1 MSPLFIHLISSYMRF
16 LDCILHGFELRSFH
30 IFLDLLYEELL
41 INRVGVVK
49 RLVPFS
55 IIRL

>member
-1 MSPLFIHLISSYMRF
+1 MSPLFTHLFSSYMRF
-16 LDCILHGFELRSFH
+16 SDCILHGFKLRSSH
-30 IFLDLLYEELL
+30 IVLDLLYEELL